1 MDIEIEKDQEMKTRG
16 LPPNTTEDHFW
27 HPVRSGFL
35 FVFDLSFWLFP
46 SSPSFCFP
54 SSVLSPRPPLP
65 AQFPVKSPPCKVQNE
80 NHQKNPFFPFFLF
93 YPFRLRTVHVPTT
106 IARCTYTK
114 RYYRYRRGSVY
125 ITTYCAFLRFV
136 CELLPAAA
144 GGSEREERKSN
155 FRPKRTGGPKEKKWG
170 HEDWAFAPRERERER
185 ERPPIFIRRRRA
197 PN

>member
-65 AQFPVKSPPCKVQNE
+65 ARFPVKSPPCKVQNE

-93 YPFRLRTVHVPTT
+93 YPFRLRTVLPWDAVRTNGTNGVVADLCTLLRTVLSFDSSVSYYLRRREGAREKSGNLIFGPNAQEARRRKNGGTRIGRLHHV
-106 IARCTYTK
+106 
-114 RYYRYRRGSVY
+114 
-125 ITTYCAFLRFV
+125 
-136 CELLPAAA
+136 
-144 GGSEREERKSN
+144 
-155 FRPKRTGGPKEKKWG
+155 
-170 HEDWAFAPRERERER
+170 RERGRENGR
-185 ERPPIFIRRRRA
+185 LFL
-197 PN
+197 